1 MVRSSCIECSA
12 DRYERPE
19 SLGELQNQVLE
30 FVPGGDVVQ
39 EGGRE
44 DGESSAKEQGGKGQQ
59 AMYVKNL
66 PM

>member
-1 MVRSSCIECSA
+1 MNGLSRLANCRIKSSNLYLEVR
-12 DRYERPE
+12 R
-19 SLGELQNQVLE
+19 
-30 FVPGGDVVQ
+30 GDVVQ